1 MCIRDRIGIALHTM
15 GDFYSHT
22 NYGDLYKKY
31 MQNLT
36 GDENISYDVSDIPT
50 FPEVLGISTDDEEV
64 NRCNLEKWK
73 DFRENYLK
81 NDLRAGTYGGAKGL
95 FRKLRDRNIDKHS
108 EDLRSHG
115 KMNTDSN
122 DSENGGALSAV
133 YDKDGNSLTK
143 FESNSEVAKKDIKN
157 QMERNFNGK

>member
-1 MCIRDRIGIALHTM
+1 M

-22 NYGDLYKKY
+22 NYGDLYKRY
-31 MQNLT
+31 MQKLT

-50 FPEVLGISTDDEEV
+50 FSEVLGISTDDEEV

-73 DFRENYLK
+73 NFRENYLK
-81 NDLRAGTYGGAKGL
+81 NDLRAGTYGGSKGL

-108 EDLRSHG
+108 KDSRSHG

-122 DSENGGALSAV
+122 DSENGGALSAA